1 MDRLV
6 RKWNTAKTIVPA
18 PQFYPDPDGAEAGMI
33 FFGTTTDSALE
44 AIDQLRAQGI
54 RMDGMRLK
62 AAPFP
67 QSVIDFILDHETIY
81 LVEQNR
87 DGQMRSILI
96 NELEID
102 PRRLVA
108 VLNYDGFPITADN
121 IIRQIHSHIPQ
132 PQNPV

>member
-6 RKWNTAKTIVPA
+6 KKFNTAKTLVPP
-18 PQFYPDPDGAEAGMI
+18 PQFYPDPNGTEAGMI
-33 FFGTTTDSALE
+33 FFGTTMDSALE
-44 AIDQLRAQGI
+44 AIDQLRSQGI
-54 RMDGMRLK
+54 VIDGMRLK
-62 AAPFP
+62 ACPFP
-67 QSVIDFILDHETIY
+67 QSVIDYILDHETVFV
-81 LVEQNR
+81 VEQNR

-121 IIRQIHSHIPQ
+121 IIRQVHTHIPQ
-132 PQNPV
+132 PQNAV